1 MIKER
6 GSIKFQERIFDIIV
20 IVSWILIVVS
30 TLGLSHKAPQFLE
43 TVHYYLRIYICI
55 FLMWRFNPLRKKYEF
70 TNLDRKMVFTAGFFI
85 FTTTVLN
92 QYLKYLETSV
102 ENKVKTLSKIFINHK
117 S

>member
-6 GSIKFQERIFDIIV
+6 GSIKFQERIFNIIV

-30 TLGLSHKAPQFLE
+30 TLGLSHTAPKFLE
-43 TVHYYLRIYICI
+43 SLHYYLRIYICI

-70 TNLDRKMVFTAGFFI
+70 TELDRKMVFTAGFFI

-92 QYLKYLETSV
+92 QYLKYVETSLET
-102 ENKVKTLSKIFINHK
+102 EVKTLSKMVINHK
-117 S
+117 F